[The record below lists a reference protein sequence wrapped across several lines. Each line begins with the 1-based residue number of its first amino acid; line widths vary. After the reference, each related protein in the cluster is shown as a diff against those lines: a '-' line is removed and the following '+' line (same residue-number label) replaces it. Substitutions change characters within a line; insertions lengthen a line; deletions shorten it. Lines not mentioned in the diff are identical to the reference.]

1 MVPKLALNH
10 GIFSESSD
18 TVMVSTYFLA
28 KLGVIIIKR
37 REP

>member
-1 MVPKLALNH
+1 MVF
-10 GIFSESSD
+10 FSETSD

-37 REP
+37 RALINHK